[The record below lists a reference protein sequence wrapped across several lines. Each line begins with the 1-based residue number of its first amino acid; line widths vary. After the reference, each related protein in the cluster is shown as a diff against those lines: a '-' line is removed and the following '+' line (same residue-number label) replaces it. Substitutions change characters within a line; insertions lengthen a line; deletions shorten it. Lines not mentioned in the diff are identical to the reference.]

1 MADYDKLLEPFA
13 PQTLRAIQRAFHAGW
28 SELSRT
34 CGQADAIG
42 TRNRL
47 AGAIANLARKG
58 IVDPHNLK
66 DEALRV
72 VNASRLASS
81 RAPYEEAMQAEA

>member
-13 PQTLRAIQRAFHAGW
+13 PQTLQAIQRAFQAGW
-28 SELSRT
+28 TELSGI
-34 CGQADAIG
+34 CGQADAIR

-58 IVDPHNLK
+58 IVDPLCLK

-72 VNASRLASS
+72 LKPSGMAGPCT
-81 RAPYEEAMQAEA
+81 PYEGEMQVEA

>member
-1 MADYDKLLEPFA
+1 MADCDRLLEPFA
-13 PQTLRAIQRAFHAGW
+13 PQTLEVIQRAFQAGR

-34 CGQADAIG
+34 CGQADAIR

-58 IVDPHNLK
+58 IVDPHRLK
-66 DEALRV
+66 DEALRLL
-72 VNASRLASS
+72 NASPQASS
-81 RAPYEEAMQAEA
+81 CT

>member
-1 MADYDKLLEPFA
+1 MADCDRLLEPFA
-13 PQTLRAIQRAFHAGW
+13 PQTLQAIQRAFQAGW
-28 SELSRT
+28 TELSGT
-34 CGQADAIG
+34 CGQADAIR

-58 IVDPHNLK
+58 IADPHNLK

-72 VNASRLASS
+72 LNASRRARS
-81 RAPYEEAMQAEA
+81 RTPYEGATQAEA